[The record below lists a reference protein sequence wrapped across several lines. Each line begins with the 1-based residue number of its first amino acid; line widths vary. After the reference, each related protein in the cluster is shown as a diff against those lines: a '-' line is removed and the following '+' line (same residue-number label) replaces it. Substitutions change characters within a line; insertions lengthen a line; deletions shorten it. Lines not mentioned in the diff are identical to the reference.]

1 MNIPPD
7 VIDAMQHAYDKADC
21 GLTDA
26 ESPMRAALSVLADSG
41 WVVEQGWKPI
51 ETAPEDGTF
60 LVLLESEDKTMGS
73 RVALARWHPKIK
85 FINGHFYFDMAEPTH
100 WRPLP
105 TKDTSH
111 G

>member
-26 ESPMRAALSVLADSG
+26 ESPMLAALSVLADSG
-41 WVVEQGWKPI
+41 YAIVSTKHAE
-51 ETAPEDGTF
+51 
-60 LVLLESEDKTMGS
+60 
-73 RVALARWHPKIK
+73 ALARKVI
-85 FINGHFYFDMAEPTH
+85 T
-100 WRPLP
+100 R
-105 TKDTSH
+105 DTSH